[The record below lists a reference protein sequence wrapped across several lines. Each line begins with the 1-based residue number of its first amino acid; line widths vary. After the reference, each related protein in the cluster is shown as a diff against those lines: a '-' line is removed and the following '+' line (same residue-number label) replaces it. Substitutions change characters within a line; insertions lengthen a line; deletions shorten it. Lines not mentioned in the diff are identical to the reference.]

1 MGFQSGLSGLN
12 TASKNLD
19 VVGNNVAN
27 ASVVGFKGSVT
38 QFADVFASS
47 LGGGGASQIGIGS
60 KVMNVA
66 QTFNQGNI
74 TPTNNPLDIAITGR
88 GFFRLEDNGTVSYSR
103 NGQFRLDS
111 QGFVVNSDGL
121 NLTGYGVDALGNIV
135 NAAPSPIQFDTS
147 DIAPAPTTNFSA
159 GVNLDSRLSP
169 PTITPF
175 NPTNTQT
182 YNFTTSG
189 TTYDTL
195 GNPHVLTLYFVRT
208 ATAGQWN
215 VHATVDGT
223 ATTNVDLGAGA
234 GNPAVINFNNVG
246 SLTTAMP
253 LNASLTIATG
263 AVTPLNFTLDFT
275 GTTQYGSVSSVNAL
289 TQDGYTSGRL
299 TGFNISQDG
308 VIVGRYSNGQSR
320 TLGQVVLADFVNP
333 QGLAPLGNNLWQE
346 TGDSGLA
353 LVGSPNS
360 GTLGNLQSSAVED
373 SNVDLTAELVNMI
386 TAQRNYQAN
395 AQTIKTM
402 DAVLQTLVNL
412 R

>member
-1 MGFQSGLSGLN
+1 MAFQSGLSGLN

-19 VVGNNVAN
+19 VIGNNVAN
-27 ASVVGFKGSVT
+27 ASVVGFKGSVA
-38 QFADVFASS
+38 QFADVFAAS

-60 KVMNVA
+60 KVQNIS
-66 QTFNQGNI
+66 QTFSQGNV

-88 GFFRLEDNGTVSYSR
+88 GFFRLEDNGTVAYSR

-111 QGFVVNSDGL
+111 QGFMVNSEGL
-121 NLTGYGVDALGNIV
+121 NLTGHGVDSSGNIV
-135 NAAPSPIQFDTS
+135 NAQPTTIQFDSS
-147 DIAPAPTTNFSA
+147 DIAPRATAAFDA
-159 GVNLDSRLSP
+159 GVNLDSRATV
-169 PTITPF
+169 PTVATF
-175 NPTNTQT
+175 DPTNAQSFN
-182 YNFTTSG
+182 YTTSG

-195 GNPHVLTLYFVRT
+195 GNPHVLTLFFVRT
-208 ATAGQWN
+208 ATAGQWS

-223 ATTNVDLGAGA
+223 AATNVNLGSGAGVA
-234 GNPAVINFNNVG
+234 ATINFSSSG
-246 SLTTAMP
+246 ALTTTMP
-253 LNASLTIATG
+253 FTASLAITTG
-263 AVTPLNFTLDFT
+263 AVTPLAMTLDLS
-275 GTTQYGSVSSVNAL
+275 GSTQYGATSSVNTL
-289 TQDGYTSGRL
+289 IQDGYTSGRL
-299 TGFNISQDG
+299 TGFNISSDG
-308 VIVGRYSNGQSR
+308 IIIGRYSNGQTR

-353 LVGSPNS
+353 LVGTPNT